1 MVVTLG
7 SPVSQVIDA
16 TAVRAG
22 APQRSGIPDNGAVP
36 HDPAVRAASIRD
48 VALLAGVSHQT
59 VSRVINDHPSIRD
72 STRQRVLDAMEQLQ
86 YRPNRAAR
94 ALVTARSRTLG
105 VLSTT
110 AAALYGPVSSINAV
124 QGAARDAGYYL
135 AVAQIPELTD
145 VGIAAALD
153 HLLAQAVEGIIVIAP
168 QDLVLEHISGARIGV
183 PYVTLQG
190 GSEYVERELTVD
202 QEAGARGATA
212 HLIGLGHRRILHLT
226 GPLGWFEAQA
236 RVAGYTHE
244 LEAAGL
250 AVPALLEGDWS
261 AESGYRAAQ
270 SFVRDPDA
278 TAVFASNDQMA
289 LGVYHAA
296 REAGRR
302 IPEDLSVVG
311 FDDIPEAAHFWPPL
325 TTVLQDFT
333 ELGRRSVE
341 RLVAEIEGG
350 EVPGPASLLPELIV
364 RASTAAPGS
373 AGRPGG

>member
-1 MVVTLG
+1 MT
-7 SPVSQVIDA
+7 
-16 TAVRAG
+16 
-22 APQRSGIPDNGAVP
+22 
-36 HDPAVRAASIRD
+36 HDPATRAASIRD
-48 VALLAGVSHQT
+48 VAQLAGVSHQT

-110 AAALYGPVSSINAV
+110 TAALYGPVSSINAV
-124 QGAARDAGYYL
+124 QGAAREAGYYL
-135 AVAQIPELTD
+135 AVAQLPELSD
-145 VGIAAALD
+145 AGIAAALD

-168 QDLVLEHISGARIGV
+168 QDLVLEHIADARLAI

-190 GSEYVERELTVD
+190 GSEYVARELTVD
-202 QEAGARGATA
+202 QEAGARAATA
-212 HLIGLGHRRILHLT
+212 HLIGLGHRRIVHLT
-226 GPLGWFEAQA
+226 GPLAWFEAQA
-236 RVAGYTHE
+236 RVAGFTRE

-250 AVPALLEGDWS
+250 PALALLEGDWS
-261 AESGYRAAQ
+261 AESGYRAAR
-270 SFVRDPDA
+270 SFVHDRTI

-350 EVPGPASLLPELIV
+350 EEPRPASLLPELIV
-364 RASTAAPGS
+364 RASTAPPA
-373 AGRPGG
+373 A

>member
-1 MVVTLG
+1 MTHEA
-7 SPVSQVIDA
+7 SP
-16 TAVRAG
+16 
-22 APQRSGIPDNGAVP
+22 
-36 HDPAVRAASIRD
+36 RAASMRD
-48 VALLAGVSHQT
+48 VAQLAGVSHQT
-59 VSRVINDHPSIRD
+59 VSRVINDHPSIRAT
-72 STRQRVLDAMEQLQ
+72 TRQRVLDAMEQLH

-124 QGAARDAGYYL
+124 QGAARAAGYYL
-135 AVAQIPELTD
+135 AVAQLSELSA
-145 VGIAAALD
+145 GAIAAALD

-168 QDLVLEHISGARIGV
+168 QELVLDEISRAGLSV

-190 GSEYVERELTVD
+190 GSEYVARELTVD
-202 QEAGARGATA
+202 QEAGARLATT
-212 HLIGLGHRRILHLT
+212 HLIGLGHRSIVHVT
-226 GPLGWFEAQA
+226 GPLAWFEAQA
-236 RVAGYTHE
+236 RVEGYRSE
-244 LEAAGL
+244 LAAAGL
-250 AVPALLEGDWS
+250 PVPPLLEGDWS
-261 AESGYRAAQ
+261 AESGYRASHA
-270 SFVRDPDA
+270 FVHDPSV

-296 REAGRR
+296 REAGRT
-302 IPEDLSVVG
+302 IPHDLSVVG

-350 EVPGPASLLPELIV
+350 DPPGPASLLPELVV
-364 RASTAAPGS
+364 RASTAPPAD
-373 AGRPGG
+373 